1 MLKELR
7 KDMEIIF
14 CINAN
19 DIERNKM
26 RAEFDITYDVEVLRL
41 IDNLR
46 GLGFTINSVV
56 ITLYNNQ
63 SSVDNFRNKL
73 DRHGIRTYIH
83 RFTKGYPL
91 DIDTIVLS
99 KNTVDLYND
108 KVIRSTQGMHFS
120 KNIIFAVGGD
130 GTLNEVVRGNLMR
143 AKKMTICP
151 LPSGTCNDVATML
164 GYGSDPHKNM
174 ELVLDGVEH
183 SMDIGT
189 INDTPF
195 VYVVGMGKFMNIPYE
210 RKSSDKRRAGY
221 LAYVKDGVKEAL
233 DKLKRY
239 KTEVE
244 IDGNKMDG
252 YYSLIMISNSD
263 HVAGV
268 SRFHKN
274 VCLDDGEL
282 EVLLCKAQTK
292 TKFIKNFL
300 QLFLGRNTDEI
311 ISLKARDIKI
321 KLIDKPSKKWCI
333 DGEKY
338 EYNGDTFHIKANK
351 KSTKS
356 DNKVLFC
363 ASYTTN
369 Y

>member
-1 MLKELR
+1 MKKKTCLIIYNPRSGKGKVKEKIDIYKEILKDNNYEV
-7 KDMEIIF
+7 
-14 CINAN
+14 
-19 DIERNKM
+19 DIV
-26 RAEFDITYDVEVLRL
+26 A
-41 IDNLR
+41 
-46 GLGFTINSVV
+46 
-56 ITLYNNQ
+56 
-63 SSVDNFRNKL
+63 
-73 DRHGIRTYIH
+73 
-83 RFTKGYPL
+83 TKGVGYATEAVVTADYH
-91 DIDTIVLS
+91 DIV
-99 KNTVDLYND
+99 
-108 KVIRSTQGMHFS
+108 FS
-120 KNIIFAVGGD
+120 VGGD
-130 GTLNEVVRGNLMR
+130 GTLNEVVRGNFMR
-143 AKKMTICP
+143 NKKMTICP

-174 ELVLDGVEH
+174 ELVLDGEVH

-189 INDTPF
+189 LNDTPF

-210 RKSSDKRRAGY
+210 TKSSDKRRAGY

-321 KLIDKPSKKWCI
+321 RLIDKPSKKWCI

-351 KSTKS
+351 KMNILAPKASVDK
-356 DNKVLFC
+356 LFQGK
-363 ASYTTN
+363 
-369 Y
+369 

>member
-1 MLKELR
+1 MKKKTCLIIYNPRSGKGKVKEKIDIYKEILKDNNYEV
-7 KDMEIIF
+7 
-14 CINAN
+14 
-19 DIERNKM
+19 DIV
-26 RAEFDITYDVEVLRL
+26 A
-41 IDNLR
+41 
-46 GLGFTINSVV
+46 
-56 ITLYNNQ
+56 
-63 SSVDNFRNKL
+63 
-73 DRHGIRTYIH
+73 
-83 RFTKGYPL
+83 TKGVGYATEAVVTADYH
-91 DIDTIVLS
+91 DIL
-99 KNTVDLYND
+99 
-108 KVIRSTQGMHFS
+108 FS
-120 KNIIFAVGGD
+120 VGGD
-130 GTLNEVVRGNLMR
+130 GTLNEVVRGNFMR
-143 AKKMTICP
+143 NKKMTICP

-174 ELVLDGVEH
+174 ELVLDGEVH

-189 INDTPF
+189 LNDTPF

-210 RKSSDKRRAGY
+210 TKSSDKRRAGY

-268 SRFHKN
+268 RRFHKN

-282 EVLLCKAQTK
+282 EVLLCRAQTK

-321 KLIDKPSKKWCI
+321 RLIDKPSKKWCI

-351 KSTKS
+351 KMNILAPKASVDK
-356 DNKVLFC
+356 LFQGK
-363 ASYTTN
+363 
-369 Y
+369 

>member
-1 MLKELR
+1 MKKKTCLMIYNPRSGKGKVKE
-7 KDMEIIF
+7 KIDIYKEILE
-14 CINAN
+14 NN
-19 DIERNKM
+19 D
-26 RAEFDITYDVEVLRL
+26 FEVN
-41 IDNLR
+41 I
-46 GLGFTINSVV
+46 VA
-56 ITLYNNQ
+56 
-63 SSVDNFRNKL
+63 
-73 DRHGIRTYIH
+73 
-83 RFTKGYPL
+83 TKGVGYATEAVVTADYH
-91 DIDTIVLS
+91 DIV
-99 KNTVDLYND
+99 
-108 KVIRSTQGMHFS
+108 FS
-120 KNIIFAVGGD
+120 VGGD
-130 GTLNEVVRGNLMR
+130 GTLNEVVRGNFMR
-143 AKKMTICP
+143 TKKMTICP

-174 ELVLDGVEH
+174 ELVLNGEVH

-189 INDTPF
+189 LNDTPF

-210 RKSSDKRRAGY
+210 TKSSDKRRAGY

-282 EVLLCKAQTK
+282 EVLLCKAHTK

-351 KSTKS
+351 KMNILAPKASVDK
-356 DNKVLFC
+356 LFQEK
-363 ASYTTN
+363 
-369 Y
+369 

>member
-1 MLKELR
+1 MKKKTCLIIYNPRSGKGKVKEKIDIYKEILKDNNYEV
-7 KDMEIIF
+7 
-14 CINAN
+14 
-19 DIERNKM
+19 DIV
-26 RAEFDITYDVEVLRL
+26 A
-41 IDNLR
+41 
-46 GLGFTINSVV
+46 
-56 ITLYNNQ
+56 
-63 SSVDNFRNKL
+63 
-73 DRHGIRTYIH
+73 
-83 RFTKGYPL
+83 TKGVGYATEAVVTADYH
-91 DIDTIVLS
+91 DIV
-99 KNTVDLYND
+99 
-108 KVIRSTQGMHFS
+108 FS
-120 KNIIFAVGGD
+120 VGGD
-130 GTLNEVVRGNLMR
+130 GTLNEVVRGNFMR
-143 AKKMTICP
+143 NKKMTICP

-174 ELVLDGVEH
+174 ELVLDGEVH

-189 INDTPF
+189 LNDTPF

-210 RKSSDKRRAGY
+210 TKSSDKRRAGY

-268 SRFHKN
+268 RRFHKN

-321 KLIDKPSKKWCI
+321 RLIDKPSKKWCI

-351 KSTKS
+351 KMNILAPKASVDK
-356 DNKVLFC
+356 LFQGK
-363 ASYTTN
+363 
-369 Y
+369 

>member
-1 MLKELR
+1 MKKKTCLIIYNPRSGKGKVKEKIDIYKEILKDNNYEV
-7 KDMEIIF
+7 
-14 CINAN
+14 
-19 DIERNKM
+19 DIV
-26 RAEFDITYDVEVLRL
+26 A
-41 IDNLR
+41 
-46 GLGFTINSVV
+46 
-56 ITLYNNQ
+56 
-63 SSVDNFRNKL
+63 
-73 DRHGIRTYIH
+73 
-83 RFTKGYPL
+83 TKGVGYATEAVVTADYH
-91 DIDTIVLS
+91 DIL
-99 KNTVDLYND
+99 
-108 KVIRSTQGMHFS
+108 FS
-120 KNIIFAVGGD
+120 VGGD
-130 GTLNEVVRGNLMR
+130 GTLNEVVRGNFMR
-143 AKKMTICP
+143 NKKMTICP

-174 ELVLDGVEH
+174 ELVLDGEVH

-189 INDTPF
+189 LNDTPF

-210 RKSSDKRRAGY
+210 TKSSDKRRAGY

-268 SRFHKN
+268 RRFHKN

-282 EVLLCKAQTK
+282 EVLLCRAQTK

-321 KLIDKPSKKWCI
+321 RLIDKPSKKWCI

-338 EYNGDTFHIKANK
+338 EYSGDTYHIKANK
-351 KSTKS
+351 KMNILAPKASVDK
-356 DNKVLFC
+356 LFQGK
-363 ASYTTN
+363 
-369 Y
+369 